1 MQTCN
6 SGLGICKII
15 HDEQN
20 QKSNVSLLTE
30 SVILQIF
37 FKWFFTTVNQCA
49 VGRLLDTA
57 TVERRGRRRL
67 PAL

>member
-6 SGLGICKII
+6 SGLGICKIM
-15 HDEQN
+15 HDEQT
-20 QKSNVSLLTE
+20 QISNVSLLTE
-30 SVILQIF
+30 SVIQIF
-37 FKWFFTTVNQCA
+37 FKCFFTTVNQCA